1 MDAALTLC
9 LMFEVTC
16 FWTDFFQ
23 GYSFLHAQPRASTPV
38 GPFALSVCLL
48 KRNVTL
54 SEEEEEEEVSR
65 AGTDHRHPSSDQHI
79 NIYNLHEERE
89 LHSLVSE
96 DLFLHSKRK
105 RE

>member
-1 MDAALTLC
+1 MDVALTLC

-54 SEEEEEEEVSR
+54 SEEEEGEEE
-65 AGTDHRHPSSDQHI
+65 
-79 NIYNLHEERE
+79 E
-89 LHSLVSE
+89 
-96 DLFLHSKRK
+96 
-105 RE
+105 